1 MNWRMILVGVV
12 IFLCFVALGVSGA
25 CTAVAWKAK
34 ERFSAVLFAGIMIV
48 LAGVLMELLRLVAET
63 GGI

>member
-12 IFLCFVALGVSGA
+12 IFLCFVALGVSGV